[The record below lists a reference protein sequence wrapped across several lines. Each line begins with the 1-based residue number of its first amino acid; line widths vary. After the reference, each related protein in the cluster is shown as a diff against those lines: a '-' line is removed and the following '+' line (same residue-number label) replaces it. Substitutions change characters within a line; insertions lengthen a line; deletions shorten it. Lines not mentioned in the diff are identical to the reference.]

1 MELEPGMIKISPR
14 QKVIPSIAVL
24 GLATLACPS
33 CAQPAATPQEIPFD
47 FKTRQPI
54 VQARVNGGPPVPFLF
69 DTGASINLID
79 DRIAASAGLAPGA
92 AWRMQGGGESSFDA
106 RSAGPLTLET
116 NGVVWK
122 EQRAALAP
130 IGYPDKK
137 HYAGFIGAPVLM
149 RYAVQI
155 DYDKRVIRLLDPAT
169 YKAPSGATQVPFEL
183 QDDLPVVRVV
193 VDAGT
198 GPLEARLMVDTGAG
212 TWVDLNRPFVD
223 AHGLVDAAQE
233 TAIVGRPAGLGGTA
247 PFLYREGR
255 SVTFGGVTFEKPELG
270 FSRARSGSS
279 SRSERDGILGN
290 ELLRHFRVTFDYSR
304 RILVLEK

>member
-1 MELEPGMIKISPR
+1 
-14 QKVIPSIAVL
+14 
-24 GLATLACPS
+24 
-33 CAQPAATPQEIPFD
+33 QEIPFD

-54 VQARVNGGPPVPFLF
+54 VQARVNGGPPVPFLV

-79 DRIAASAGLAPGA
+79 ERVAASAGVSPGA
-92 AWRMQGGGESSFDA
+92 SWRMHGGGESGFDA

-137 HYAGFIGAPVLM
+137 HYAGFIGAPILM

-155 DYDKRVIRLLDPAT
+155 DFTQRVIRLLDPAA
-169 YKAPSGATQVPFEL
+169 YKAPSGATQIPFEL
-183 QDDLPVVRVV
+183 QDDLPVVRVR

-198 GPLEARLMVDTGAG
+198 GPIEARLMVDTGAG

-255 SVTFGGVTFEKPELG
+255 SVTFGGVTFEKPRLG

-279 SRSERDGILGN
+279 SSDERDGVLGN
-290 ELLRHFRVTFDYSR
+290 EVLRHFRVTFDYSR
-304 RILVLEK
+304 RVLVLEK

>member
-1 MELEPGMIKISPR
+1 MRHCRWTSAAGL
-14 QKVIPSIAVL
+14 VL
-24 GLATLACPS
+24 AALVCLS
-33 CAQPAATPQEIPFD
+33 CAHPATVPQEIPFD

-54 VQARVNGGPPVPFLF
+54 VQARVNGSPPVPFLV
-69 DTGASINLID
+69 DTGASIHLVD
-79 DRIAASAGLAPGA
+79 DRIAAAAGLAPGT
-92 AWRMQGGGESSFDA
+92 AWKMYGGGEAGVDA
-106 RSAGPLTLET
+106 RFAGPLTLET
-116 NGVVWK
+116 NGVVW
-122 EQRAALAP
+122 EGQRAAIAP

-137 HYAGFIGAPVLM
+137 HFAGFIGAPVLM

-155 DYDKRVIRLLDPAT
+155 DYEQRVIRLLDPAT

-183 QDDLPVVRVV
+183 QDDLPVVRVT

-212 TWVDLNRPFVD
+212 TYVDLNRPFVD
-223 AHGLVDAAQE
+223 AHGLVDAAEE

-255 SVTFGGVTFEKPELG
+255 SVTFGGVTFEKPRLG
-270 FSRARSGSS
+270 FSRAQSGSS
-279 SRSERDGILGN
+279 ASIERDGVLGN
-290 ELLRHFRVTFDYSR
+290 ELLRHFRVTFDYRR